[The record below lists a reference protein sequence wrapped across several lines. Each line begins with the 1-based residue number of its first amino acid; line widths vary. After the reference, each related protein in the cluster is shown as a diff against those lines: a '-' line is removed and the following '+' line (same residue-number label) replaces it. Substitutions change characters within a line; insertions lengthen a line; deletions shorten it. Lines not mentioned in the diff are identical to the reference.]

1 MSKDTYITV
10 NDKRISFKV
19 TKKDNP
25 SFSYELLSAMFV
37 NKGDSKI
44 KASDKQ
50 LDELASCLLN
60 QQGYRHAGQ

>member
-10 NDKRISFKV
+10 NDKRISFEV

-25 SFSYELLSAMFV
+25 SFSYELFIAMFV
-37 NKGDSKI
+37 SKGDSKI

-50 LDELASCLLN
+50 LDVLASYLIN
-60 QQGYRHAGQ
+60 Q